1 MNDGVDGVTSS
12 IIIHC
17 TDETQLPQSLT
28 DVAQWKGPTLFNFK
42 KQNKRGVTSPPAPS
56 PMTKP

>member
-12 IIIHC
+12 IIIHG

-28 DVAQWKGPTLFNFK
+28 YLA
-42 KQNKRGVTSPPAPS
+42 
-56 PMTKP
+56 